1 MEIYIDRSLV
11 EAFFN
16 DTKSISMRSYAAYD
30 AQKVELFADGDV
42 VLDDLYIAKMKSIYD
57 RLLQFVAAYLFFLSI

>member
-16 DTKSISMRSYAAYD
+16 DSKSISIRTYSEYDSQEIQLFAENNVLVDELYVAEMRS
-30 AQKVELFADGDV
+30 
-42 VLDDLYIAKMKSIYD
+42 IYTEP
-57 RLLQFVAAYLFFLSI
+57 

>member
-42 VLDDLYIAKMKSIYD
+42 VLDDLYIAKMKSIY
-57 RLLQFVAAYLFFLSI
+57 SEK

>member
-16 DTKSISMRSYAAYD
+16 NTKSISMRSYSDYNS
-30 AQKVELFADGDV
+30 QEIQLFSDGDILIDSLNV
-42 VLDDLYIAKMKSIYD
+42 TDMQSIY
-57 RLLQFVAAYLFFLSI
+57 SK